1 MSRSRLAIIHTTPA
15 TIAGLGA
22 LCERLLPGVSVNHYL
37 DDSIL
42 QQINAEGRISAAC
55 RFRYQA
61 LLGLAA
67 ANRPDAVLSA
77 CSSVGELLEEARDIY
92 PMPLIRID
100 DPMAR
105 AAAGRGGRIIVCA
118 TVRSTLEPTTRLIR
132 RYAGENG
139 TVDILLIEGAGRLL
153 ASGDR
158 RAYLELIASRLDEAS
173 SAHDTV
179 VLAQASMADALE
191 LLPADR
197 RGLYLTSPESGVAAL
212 RGLFGLE

>member
-1 MSRSRLAIIHTTPA
+1 MNPSRLAIIHTTPA
-15 TIAGLGA
+15 TIQSLGS
-22 LCERLLPGVSVNHYL
+22 LCARLLPGVKVNHYL

-42 QQINAEGRISAAC
+42 QQINAEGCISPAC

-67 ANRPDAVLSA
+67 VQRPDAVLSA
-77 CSSVGELLEEARDIY
+77 CSSVGEMLEEARDIY

-105 AAAGRGGRIIVCA
+105 TAAERGGRVIVCA

-132 RYAGENG
+132 RYAGEAG
-139 TVDILLIEGAGRLL
+139 TVDTLLIEGAGQLL

-158 RAYLELIASRLDEAS
+158 KAYLELIASRLDDAA

-191 LLPADR
+191 LLPTDR
-197 RGLYLTSPESGVAAL
+197 RDQYLTSPESGVAAL
-212 RGLFGLE
+212 RSLFGLE